1 MFFAGGAEFSGS
13 HEDDVLNVGKLVE
26 RATIEQI
33 TGDRFDP
40 LHGELGE
47 QSLIREPGHCDHA
60 LLDARLVDSAPRK
73 TVQAWTHLASCAEEE
88 KVALQRRNGRGGGLV
103 GA

>member
-40 LHGELGE
+40 LRGEFGE
-47 QSLIREPGHCDHA
+47 QSVIREPGHCDHA

-73 TVQAWTHLASCAEEE
+73 TGQAWTHLATGAEDE
-88 KVALQRRNGRGGGLV
+88 KVAVQRRNCRGGGFV
-103 GA
+103 RA